1 MGYVSQTVSL
11 TKEERE
17 ALNQII
23 ADTTSTAL
31 KIGMSDEIIQEIME
45 IISTAFICGVV
56 TARGEVHEP
65 SLN

>member
-1 MGYVSQTVSL
+1 MDYVSL
-11 TKEERE
+11 TKEERK

-45 IISTAFICGVV
+45 IISTAFMWGVA
-56 TARGEVHEP
+56 TARGEVQEP

>member
-1 MGYVSQTVSL
+1 MDYVSL

-17 ALNQII
+17 VLNQII

-45 IISTAFICGVV
+45 IISMAFMCGVE
-56 TARGEVHEP
+56 TARGEVQEP